1 MKPANYNLR
10 QSKAGFTLVEILV
23 VLVIAS
29 ILAAVTLGGY
39 SAMRASNRRTSCQAN
54 MAQIY
59 QSIRLYTADYNGQV
73 PYYDPGSL
81 LTNGK
86 GLGLWA
92 LFTYASDSNS
102 TLPADANV
110 KPEKRYLS
118 NPKLFHCPSDIKGTN
133 DQMFSDSANSVYSPS
148 YLSYQSSDTGC
159 SDPSDATCGTSNGQY
174 GTALFTYNPI
184 RTTNITDVGWQRQLL
199 TYNGTNYVERP
210 PTDDTVVLW
219 CPFHRGG
226 GGASSDNVLFW
237 DGTIQNLPEDQG
249 GANGTGAGRTPKAP

>member
-1 MKPANYNLR
+1 MKFITDNSRRAR
-10 QSKAGFTLVEILV
+10 AGFSLVEILV

-59 QSIRLYTADYNGQV
+59 QAIRLYATDYDGQV
-73 PYYDPGSL
+73 PYYNPAPANQATIGQ
-81 LTNGK
+81 GQ

-92 LFTYASDSNS
+92 LFTYANDSDP
-102 TLPADANV
+102 TIPADANI

-118 NPKLFHCPSDIKGTN
+118 NPKLFHCPSDNEAID
-133 DQMFSDSANSVYSPS
+133 DQLYVPGSSNSVYNPGF
-148 YLSYQSSDTGC
+148 LSYQPEEKDTYMPIA
-159 SDPSDATCGTSNGQY
+159 DPDNGQY
-174 GTALFTYNPI
+174 IYNPI
-184 RTTNITDVGWQRQLL
+184 RTTTIGANWQRQLL
-199 TYNGTNYVERP
+199 TYNGSTYVQRP

-237 DGTIQNLPEDQG
+237 DGTVQSLPEDQDG
-249 GANGTGAGRTPKAP
+249 KTGADRTPKTP

>member
-1 MKPANYNLR
+1 M
-10 QSKAGFTLVEILV
+10 EILV

-59 QSIRLYTADYNGQV
+59 QSIRLYASDYNGQV
-73 PYYDPGSL
+73 PYYDPENL
-81 LTNGK
+81 LGK
-86 GLGLWA
+86 GPGLGLWG
-92 LFTYASDSNS
+92 LFTFASESDS

-118 NPKLFHCPSDIKGTN
+118 NPKLFHCPSDIAGIN
-133 DQMFSDSANSVYSPS
+133 DQMFTDSGNSVYNPN
-148 YLSYQSSDTGC
+148 YLSYQTTDTGC
-159 SDPSDATCGTSNGQY
+159 SDPSDSTCSAADGLYSGGAQY
-174 GTALFTYNPI
+174 TYAPI
-184 RTTNITDVGWQRQLL
+184 RTKTVGANWQRQLL
-199 TYNGTNYVERP
+199 TYNGSSYVQRP

-237 DGTIQNLPEDQG
+237 DGTVQNLPENQG
-249 GANGTGAGRTPKAP
+249 DTTTPIIGADRTPKAP